1 MLLMSQPP
9 RRRRHRLLYCL
20 RRRLHSPTITAAA
33 SPAAAIATAIASALA
48 NACIAT
54 FTTAITTARTAATA
68 NATAFYSTA
77 TYSTSSTTQPP
88 ASTHR
93 HALWTARFTCLAQC
107 RRSHGH
113 RINNNSLRASIHSD
127 AQSLLRGSLVSRRRL
142 RGLRKQRT
150 MPQPRG
156 LPPLR
161 GRLEHRMLCS
171 RLCNRPVSGSQ
182 WVTRRRR
189 RRSLPQPLQLLQKLV
204 VLSVREPYSYWQST
218 YQYAK
223 DGVATAIRARGRQ
236 ESLSNFV
243 FFAARRGYSQQQR
256 IKRACG
262 DPCAFD
268 VLLRTESLTTDWA
281 NLLEGLSLPPI
292 ALPHLNPS
300 SAHHEAYAELTRQ
313 DLDAINSADA
323 WVFQTFGY
331 AMR

>member
-1 MLLMSQPP
+1 ML
-9 RRRRHRLLYCL
+9 Y
-20 RRRLHSPTITAAA
+20 
-33 SPAAAIATAIASALA
+33 
-48 NACIAT
+48 
-54 FTTAITTARTAATA
+54 
-68 NATAFYSTA
+68 
-77 TYSTSSTTQPP
+77 
-88 ASTHR
+88 
-93 HALWTARFTCLAQC
+93 
-107 RRSHGH
+107 
-113 RINNNSLRASIHSD
+113 
-127 AQSLLRGSLVSRRRL
+127 
-142 RGLRKQRT
+142 
-150 MPQPRG
+150 
-156 LPPLR
+156 
-161 GRLEHRMLCS
+161 S
-171 RLCNRPVSGSQ
+171 RLCNRLVSGFQ
-182 WVTRRRR
+182 WGTRDATPSIAASATAIRCARRAER
-189 RRSLPQPLQLLQKLV
+189 HEQYSLAV
-204 VLSVREPYSYWQST
+204 T

-223 DGVATAIRARGRQ
+223 DGVATAIRAPAWAM

-331 AMR
+331 GMR

>member
-1 MLLMSQPP
+1 M
-9 RRRRHRLLYCL
+9 
-20 RRRLHSPTITAAA
+20 
-33 SPAAAIATAIASALA
+33 
-48 NACIAT
+48 
-54 FTTAITTARTAATA
+54 
-68 NATAFYSTA
+68 
-77 TYSTSSTTQPP
+77 
-88 ASTHR
+88 
-93 HALWTARFTCLAQC
+93 
-107 RRSHGH
+107 GH
-113 RINNNSLRASIHSD
+113 
-127 AQSLLRGSLVSRRRL
+127 
-142 RGLRKQRT
+142 
-150 MPQPRG
+150 
-156 LPPLR
+156 
-161 GRLEHRMLCS
+161 
-171 RLCNRPVSGSQ
+171 
-182 WVTRRRR
+182 TRRDAVDRCL
-189 RRSLPQPLQLLQKLV
+189 SHCNSLQKLV

-223 DGVATAIRARGRQ
+223 DGVATAIRAPAWAK

-243 FFAARRGYSQQQR
+243 YFAARRGYSQQQR

-323 WVFQTFGY
+323 WVFRTFGY